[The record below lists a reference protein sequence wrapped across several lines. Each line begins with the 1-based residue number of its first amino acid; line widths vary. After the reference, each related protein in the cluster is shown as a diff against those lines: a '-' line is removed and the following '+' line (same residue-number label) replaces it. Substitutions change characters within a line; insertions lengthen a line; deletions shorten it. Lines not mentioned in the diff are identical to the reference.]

1 MVQHERVAEN
11 VYFFQSEAYAQV
23 TAGVVAGQKWAVVI
37 DTLSTPE
44 ETLMMRDFI
53 EQQLGMPVRYVIN
66 THYHA
71 DHSWG
76 NCFFPGAVVIGH
88 YKCREYLRTRG
99 IPSLEVAR
107 QQDPMFRQMHL
118 VLPHMTFREGSLTL
132 RVGKKTLR
140 LLPLPG
146 HSRDGIGVL
155 VLEDR
160 VLFAGD
166 AFMSLPYIVDG
177 NLDVLRKSL
186 RRIGELTLENVVQG
200 HGDVILRG
208 EVESA
213 VAANLAYLDA
223 IEAEVEKSRAYEYP
237 WDYLTEFDVEKAGKS
252 RILLGGL
259 APALHYRNMKALYKQ
274 RFGELPAESEYE
286 DL

>member
-1 MVQHERVAEN
+1 MVQRERIAEN
-11 VYFFQSEAYAQV
+11 VYFFQSETYAQV

-37 DTLSTPE
+37 DTLPTPE
-44 ETLMMRDFI
+44 ETLLMRDFI

-76 NCFFPGAVVIGH
+76 NCFFPGARVIGH
-88 YKCREYLRTRG
+88 QKCREYLLSRG
-99 IPSLEVAR
+99 LPSLEVTR
-107 QQDPMFRQMHL
+107 QQDASFRQIEL
-118 VLPHMTFREGSLTL
+118 VLPHMTFRDGALTL

-140 LLPLPG
+140 MMALPG

-166 AFMSLPYIVDG
+166 VFMPLPYIVDG
-177 NLDVLRKSL
+177 NLTVMRKSL

-208 EVESA
+208 EVDSA
-213 VAANLAYLDA
+213 VESNLAYLDA
-223 IEAEVEKSRAYEYP
+223 IEREVKKSREYEYP
-237 WDYLTEFDVEKAGKS
+237 WDYLAEFTVEKAGKS

-259 APALHYRNMKALYKQ
+259 ASALHYRNLKALYRQ
-274 RFGELPAESEYE
+274 MYGEAPAESEYDE
-286 DL
+286 F